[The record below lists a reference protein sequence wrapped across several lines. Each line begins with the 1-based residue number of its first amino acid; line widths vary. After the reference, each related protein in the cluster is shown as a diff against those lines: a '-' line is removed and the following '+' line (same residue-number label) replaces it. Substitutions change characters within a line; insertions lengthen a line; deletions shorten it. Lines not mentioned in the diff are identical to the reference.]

1 MTCGIW
7 RGQRDQAFTGVAGKA
22 DGSTP
27 AWSPTE
33 KGPRRRRRPRYQAP
47 QLLPPSSS
55 PNPDPPLSPPDPVTR
70 QVLAGSSSLL
80 ASRHGPS
87 SGLGFFFFFDLRLG
101 LGGVY
106 TVRLLMAEV
115 YSYANGGNLYIVE
128 CYKQNLNVSE
138 VLGLLDLNV
147 SDSLSI
153 DFCF

>member
-1 MTCGIW
+1 MTCSIW
-7 RGQRDQAFTGVAGKA
+7 RGQGDQALTGVAVKA

-27 AWSPTE
+27 AWSPTD
-33 KGPRRRRRPRYQAP
+33 KGPRRRRRPRSQAP
-47 QLLPPSSS
+47 QLLPPSSL
-55 PNPDPPLSPPDPVTR
+55 PNPDPPSSPPDPVTR

-87 SGLGFFFFFDLRLG
+87 SVLGFFFFDLG
-101 LGGVY
+101 LGVGGVY
-106 TVRLLMAEV
+106 TVWLLMAEA

-153 DFCF
+153 DLCF

>member
-7 RGQRDQAFTGVAGKA
+7 RRQSDQALTGVAGKA

-27 AWSPTE
+27 AWSPTDE
-33 KGPRRRRRPRYQAP
+33 GPRRRRRPRSQAP
-47 QLLPPSSS
+47 QLLPPSSP
-55 PNPDPPLSPPDPVTR
+55 PNPDPASSPPDPVSR
-70 QVLAGSSSLL
+70 EVLAGSSSLL

-87 SGLGFFFFFDLRLG
+87 SVLGFLFFDIRLG

-106 TVRLLMAEV
+106 TVRLLMAEA
-115 YSYANGGNLYIVE
+115 YSYANGRNLYIVE

-138 VLGLLDLNV
+138 VPGLLDLNV

-153 DFCF
+153 ELCF